1 MVQRVNPT
9 ELGELQEKLV
19 FVNRTAKVVKGGRRF
34 RFSAIVVVGDGRGH
48 VGYGLGK
55 AKEVADAIAKA
66 TANAKRNIVKV
77 QLHGTTIP
85 HDVVAKYGAAKVLLR
100 PAAPGTGII
109 AAGGVRAVLEM
120 VGVQDVLTKN
130 LGSTNPHNVVKATM
144 KALLSLEDVH
154 TVARRRGLDVRK
166 VLRG

>member
-1 MVQRVNPT
+1 MVQRINPT
-9 ELGELQEKLV
+9 QLGELKEKLV
-19 FVNRTAKVVKGGRRF
+19 FINRTAKVVKGGRRF
-34 RFSAIVVVGDGRGH
+34 RFSAIVVVGDGNGH

-55 AKEVADAIAKA
+55 AREVVDAIAKA
-66 TANAKRNIVKV
+66 TDNAKKNIVKV
-77 QLHGTTIP
+77 QLRGNTIP
-85 HDVVAKYGAAKVLLR
+85 HEVVAKYGAAKVLLR

-130 LGSTNPHNVVKATM
+130 LGSTNPHNVVKATI
-144 KALLSLEDVH
+144 KALLQLEDVYS
-154 TVARRRGLDVRK
+154 VAARRGIDVKK